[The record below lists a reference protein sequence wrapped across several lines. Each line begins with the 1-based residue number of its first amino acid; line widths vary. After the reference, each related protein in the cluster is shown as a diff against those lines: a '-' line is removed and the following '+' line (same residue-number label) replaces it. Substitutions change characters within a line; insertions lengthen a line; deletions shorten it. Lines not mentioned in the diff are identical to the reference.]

1 MEHPDEFFYLNQG
14 DSAEIEGLMGND
26 DKEFE
31 ATREAFKVGYCNK
44 SQTTCVHIYCYSA
57 FKFYIKTKFYF
68 IQLLGFSEH
77 DESSIFTILAGI
89 LHLGNVK
96 FQAGGKTRS
105 DSESCLIHD
114 EDAAIKTMA
123 TLLEIDEEGI
133 RKWLCYRQIV
143 TARETFVKPMSTEAV
158 SSLPL
163 RNSFC
168 KHMLQR

>member
-1 MEHPDEFFYLNQG
+1 M
-14 DSAEIEGLMGND
+14 
-26 DKEFE
+26 
-31 ATREAFKVGYCNK
+31 
-44 SQTTCVHIYCYSA
+44 
-57 FKFYIKTKFYF
+57 
-68 IQLLGFSEH
+68 
-77 DESSIFTILAGI
+77 
-89 LHLGNVK
+89 K

-158 SSLPL
+158 STVMLK
-163 RNSFC
+163 NSFC
-168 KHMLQR
+168 MNIVQR